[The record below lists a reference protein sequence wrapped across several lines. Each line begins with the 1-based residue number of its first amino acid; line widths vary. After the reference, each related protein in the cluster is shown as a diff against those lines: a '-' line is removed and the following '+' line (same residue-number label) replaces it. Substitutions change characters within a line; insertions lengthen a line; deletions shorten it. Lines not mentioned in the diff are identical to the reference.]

1 MRFLT
6 PTLLRADGNVS
17 RRPSFGPLAK
27 RLRDRINALSYF
39 YCGAGLDIDFKAFGD
54 AAEKVRTVS
63 DSTGWVES
71 SRYSR
76 RREVSHDL
84 SGFVGEVTFEGEL
97 GMFLPYLNL
106 GEYLHVGKNAV
117 FGNGWYEIVAL
128 K

>member
-1 MRFLT
+1 MGSPCVGDIRADAQVGPYYSDNGAGQITRITLRFLT
-6 PTLLRADGNVS
+6 PTLLRADGVLA

-54 AAEKVRTVS
+54 AAEKVKTVS
-63 DSTGWVES
+63 DRTDWVES

-84 SGFVGEVTFEGEL
+84 SGL
-97 GMFLPYLNL
+97 SARRLSR
-106 GEYLHVGKNAV
+106 
-117 FGNGWYEIVAL
+117 
-128 K
+128 